1 MTFAFEQLGEFVP
14 ELDARGRAEQAFEE
28 FERIARDAHRALGAA
43 LNDYRCKR
51 DAYARLDAAAARV
64 DGILMPLERARDA
77 LHSFLRGQMDKS
89 EQNRLARIAKRRAL
103 IEPEGPAP

>member
-1 MTFAFEQLGEFVP
+1 MTFALSELQEFGEFVP
-14 ELDARGRAEQAFEE
+14 EFDTRGRAEQALEE
-28 FERIARDAHRALGAA
+28 AQRIARDAHRALGAA

-64 DGILMPLERARDA
+64 DGILMPLERA